1 MSWKNRKLQRKY
13 RHAASLRR
21 ISDLTMMASERA
33 ASWTAPSS
41 GVDKRYITS
50 RGPPHLHPWGGD
62 WAHALSKLRCH
73 PHHVAASSRNTY
85 NVSVEEGT
93 FSNLCMLVSWK
104 VQKKTKSLLYSHELV
119 CGGARDAELS
129 ITSLTCR
136 EKAWH
141 FHLSD
146 SINILN
152 ICLAKFVIN
161 LAFFFLKRYPKLS
174 KFAQSVHS
182 WTLIMTCK
190 QLLSVSVYMFENCV
204 WVNWRTFFF

>member
-1 MSWKNRKLQRKY
+1 MVRHLILEYFTYLIRNQDLTSNTYKKMSWKIRKLQRKY
-13 RHAASLRR
+13 RHAASMRCR
-21 ISDLTMMASERA
+21 ISDLIMMASERA

-41 GVDKRYITS
+41 GVDKRCITS
-50 RGPPHLHPWGGD
+50 RGPPHLHPRGGD

-93 FSNLCMLVSWK
+93 FSILCMLVSWK

-146 SINILN
+146 STD
-152 ICLAKFVIN
+152 ICLARFVIN
-161 LAFFFLKRYPKLS
+161 L
-174 KFAQSVHS
+174 
-182 WTLIMTCK
+182 I
-190 QLLSVSVYMFENCV
+190 
-204 WVNWRTFFF
+204 